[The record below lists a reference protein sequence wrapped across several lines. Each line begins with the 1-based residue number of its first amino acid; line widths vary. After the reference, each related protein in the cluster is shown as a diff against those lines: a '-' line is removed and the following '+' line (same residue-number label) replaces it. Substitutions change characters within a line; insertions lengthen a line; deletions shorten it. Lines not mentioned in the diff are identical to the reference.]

1 MITNDIVGKD
11 FQEFFNSPGR
21 KKDYIGD
28 LIIIKTRGIKNC
40 RLQIIDSIP
49 RFDLF
54 TDPDYGIIKVMFRT
68 AYYKDYKITIGTGR
82 DFDTLFIIGL
92 SREKKIIE
100 RVFAI
105 PKKEL
110 DNIKNITITKNSPK
124 YERFKIDEKPY
135 FQICEKIK
143 KGKYSIFTDSDILII
158 EQL

>member
-1 MITNDIVGKD
+1 MMTNEIVEKD
-11 FQEFFNSPGR
+11 FQEFFNNSGR

-28 LIIIKTRGIKNC
+28 LIVIKTRGIKNC

-49 RFDLF
+49 KFDLF
-54 TDPDYGIIKVMFRT
+54 PDQEYGIIKVMFRT
-68 AYYKDYKITIGTGR
+68 DYHKDYKITIGSAR

-110 DNIKNITITKNSPK
+110 ENIKNITITKNSPK
-124 YERFKIDEKPY
+124 YIRFKIDEKPY
-135 FQICEKIK
+135 IQIYEKIK
-143 KGKYSIFTDSDILII
+143 KGNYSMLEDSDILII
-158 EQL
+158 E

>member
-1 MITNDIVGKD
+1 MMTDDIVKKD
-11 FQEFFNSPGR
+11 FQEFFNNSGR

-49 RFDLF
+49 KFDLF
-54 TDPDYGIIKVMFRT
+54 TDQEYGIIKVMFRT
-68 AYYKDYKITIGTGR
+68 SYHEDYKITIGTER
-82 DFDTLFIIGL
+82 DFDTLFIIGI

-110 DNIKNITITKNSPK
+110 DNIKNITITKNTQK
-124 YERFKIDEKPY
+124 YIRFKIDEKPY
-135 FQICEKIK
+135 IQIYEKIK
-143 KGKYSIFTDSDILII
+143 KGKYSLLTDSDITII
-158 EQL
+158 

>member
-1 MITNDIVGKD
+1 MVEKD
-11 FQEFFNSPGR
+11 FQDFFNCAGR
-21 KKDYIGD
+21 KKDYMGD

-49 RFDLF
+49 QFDLF
-54 TDPDYGIIKVMFRT
+54 TDQEYGIIKVMFRT
-68 AYYKDYKITIGTGR
+68 AYHEDYKIIIGTER
-82 DFDTLFIIGL
+82 NFDTLFIIGL

-124 YERFKIDEKPY
+124 YLRFKIDEKPY
-135 FQICEKIK
+135 IQIYEKIK
-143 KGKYSIFTDSDILII
+143 KGEYSILTDSDITII
-158 EQL
+158 E